1 MVEGTRLGGFDSDWT
16 GSVDGSVEIEVD
28 WTGSVDG
35 SVEIEV
41 EGLVVA
47 SSAAMGCIEVDGL
60 EVCSSGP
67 IRKSN
72 MVPFKKQWSGVDGWM
87 ALDTLEHW
95 ES

>member
-1 MVEGTRLGGFDSDWT
+1 MVEGTRLGEFDSDWT
-16 GSVDGSVEIEVD
+16 GSVNSVD

-41 EGLVVA
+41 EGLAVA

-72 MVPFKKQWSGVDGWM
+72 MVPFKKQWSGVDGWIG
-87 ALDTLEHW
+87 LDTLDH
-95 ES
+95 